1 MLEKKTGLLH
11 AGFVVGLIGLT
22 ACGTGYREGAAAE
35 AELGSEAHRQATFAI
50 IRELHRSECMLFDG
64 DDSCPA
70 VGGIQDRNGPLS
82 GSARVPG
89 RPCAVHRGR
98 VQRSLGTNHPGDS
111 TLAEVELQAPP
122 GLRSSDTGR
131 RPVPTW
137 QNVTP
142 RRPVPS
148 TASPAP

>member
-1 MLEKKTGLLH
+1 MLKKRTGLLH

-70 VGGIQDRNGPLS
+70 LWVEFKIEMGRCLEVPACLDALAQSMEGESSEVSEQITHEIQLWRKSNCRPRR
-82 GSARVPG
+82 GSVLQIPGEDPCRPG
-89 RPCAVHRGR
+89 R
-98 VQRSLGTNHPGDS
+98 T
-111 TLAEVELQAPP
+111 
-122 GLRSSDTGR
+122 
-131 RPVPTW
+131 
-137 QNVTP
+137 
-142 RRPVPS
+142 
-148 TASPAP
+148 